1 MKIIS
6 IAVAAAMA
14 GLTPL
19 LLPELREPGME
30 RGGITRSS
38 GEHQKK
44 VAGTSG
50 VIVRGE
56 IPAGNAAAAPARGA
70 VPLAVAVDMPAAHA
84 VAQAADDDTLVKKDA
99 GSVLLRIRKSGDS
112 ARSRQQRRTIPAD
125 IAGIGVVELGAADL
139 ARLGIRADSDGVFAI
154 WQEEG
159 RSRPVIMGFTMY
171 GVTTPRNASVMEG
184 VEIPEFMPVAVTDD
198 IGGYRALIYDETQQ
212 EQALREELR
221 NGGDADS
228 IEAAIDKSLAEHE
241 SAIRQAVQ
249 IGRLVPVMVRTG
261 RTYTSQDSLARHHR
275 PDCIFWFEPGRDFL
289 DHLPAD
295 VRERVERETS
305 LAGRLRDVERAV
317 NRSAP
322 EVRAS
327 IASDILA
334 TVGENPYLDVLRGA
348 AGAVMESRIEP
359 NPARERTLLSYRLSA
374 PRTVSLTLH
383 DIAGRHLRQLAPA
396 EPMDASL
403 RTQEVDLRGLAP
415 GIYLVVISTD
425 RGERAVQR
433 LIVEQ

>member
-6 IAVAAAMA
+6 IALATAVA
-14 GLTPL
+14 GLAPL
-19 LLPELREPGME
+19 LLPELRE
-30 RGGITRSS
+30 GGIERRAFPASS
-38 GEHQKK
+38 GEHREA
-44 VAGTSG
+44 VARTRQIAPQRKIPVGTAGSVQARG
-50 VIVRGE
+50 ATTLAPADVVAHARVRGD
-56 IPAGNAAAAPARGA
+56 AGNALRKKEEKTVPATIRQ
-70 VPLAVAVDMPAAHA
+70 PDD
-84 VAQAADDDTLVKKDA
+84 AD
-99 GSVLLRIRKSGDS
+99 SSG
-112 ARSRQQRRTIPAD
+112 QQKRNLPAD

-139 ARLGIRADSDGVFAI
+139 ARLGIRADSEGVFAI

-159 RSRPVIMGFTMY
+159 KARPLIMGFTMY
-171 GVTTPRNASVMEG
+171 GVTTPRSASMMDG
-184 VEIPEFMPVAVTDD
+184 VEIPEFTPVAVTDD

-212 EQALREELR
+212 EKALREELR

-228 IEAAIDKSLAEHE
+228 IEAAFEKSLAEHE
-241 SAIRQAVQ
+241 STIRQAVQ

-261 RTYTSQDSLARHHR
+261 RTYIPQDSLAPQHR

-289 DHLPAD
+289 DRLPAD

-305 LAGRLRDVERAV
+305 LAGRLRDVERAA
-317 NRSAP
+317 NSSAP

-334 TVGENPYLDVLRGA
+334 TVGENPYMDVLRGA

-359 NPARERTLLSYRLSA
+359 NPARERALLSYRLSA
-374 PRTVSLTLH
+374 PRTVSLALH
-383 DIAGRHLRQLAPA
+383 DITGRHLRQLAPA
-396 EPMDASL
+396 EPVDASL
-403 RTQEVDLRGLAP
+403 RTQDVDLRGLAP

-433 LIVEQ
+433 MIVEQ